1 MVLWNKILGQQ
12 LNHSKAKN
20 RDFQTIS
27 SPPGHR
33 LMTEELISQFLW
45 GNKRLHPHYIFC
57 RRWVGIFFCPFPKR
71 RQKFQKGSQDEV
83 WVPRGSIYWFYG
95 GQWRIE
101 LVLERWRLVHYTKVL
116 VAQGCAPP
124 NSAWHQVWV
133 NEGSIHWFHCG
144 RSWSEL
150 VLEKWRLVRY
160 TKVLQARLQNMA
172 VWFIGLIWSKKWHFL
187 TPKFIGN
194 N

>member
-1 MVLWNKILGQQ
+1 MIKVLNCRNKSFHL
-12 LNHSKAKN
+12 
-20 RDFQTIS
+20 
-27 SPPGHR
+27 PPLR
-33 LMTEELISQFLW
+33 ICPNFDSFLKFGFCQW
-45 GNKRLHPHYIFC
+45 TPYLFAHYIFC

-71 RQKFQKGSQDEV
+71 CQKFQKGSQDEV
-83 WVPRGSIYWFYG
+83 WLPRGSIYWFYG

-101 LVLERWRLVHYTKVL
+101 LILERWRLVHYTKVL

-150 VLEKWRLVRY
+150 VLEKWRLVHY
-160 TKVLQARLQNMA
+160 TKVLVAQ
-172 VWFIGLIWSKKWHFL
+172 GC
-187 TPKFIGN
+187 
-194 N
+194 

>member
-1 MVLWNKILGQQ
+1 MLPTFLKLWYSGRPISLKEEIEKIC
-12 LNHSKAKN
+12 
-20 RDFQTIS
+20 
-27 SPPGHR
+27 
-33 LMTEELISQFLW
+33 QFLFTFLYSPQPNLSFSVW
-45 GNKRLHPHYIFC
+45 MNSSFALWSQSLNEQLMKHYIFC

-71 RQKFQKGSQDEV
+71 CQKFQKGSQDEV

-144 RSWSEL
+144 RSWSE
-150 VLEKWRLVRY
+150 KY
-160 TKVLQARLQNMA
+160 
-172 VWFIGLIWSKKWHFL
+172 
-187 TPKFIGN
+187 
-194 N
+194 